1 MPLCSLLRMFMTCQE
16 WNMLPIAETS
26 VKIYCP
32 NHIFCNGHKTAL
44 LLNHLWIFFCVLFQ
58 SGIIFFFLYCSAY
71 CIYWKYNSDLAFDLI
86 WFAFGSKSI
95 FWKMNFIKLSNL
107 RLFILYLSCCKCKVS
122 IYSKQ
127 KSLNYHILHII
138 FTLEHE
144 PCRCAKCCTTFD
156 IKHLTWIPM
165 HQIGYRI

>member
-1 MPLCSLLRMFMTCQE
+1 MPLYSLLRMFMTCQE

-58 SGIIFFFLYCSAY
+58 SGIIFFFVLFRLLHLLKIQFRFS
-71 CIYWKYNSDLAFDLI
+71 I

-144 PCRCAKCCTTFD
+144 PCRCAKCCTMFD

-165 HQIGYRI
+165 HQFGYRI